1 MNRTDKSKSFRWL
14 KKPYIQF
21 FTKQNFTW
29 KVVVWFQSFRSR
41 NGVIW
46 NVKDPIVL
54 QRNENTPQKFSNST
68 CEQQNTAY
76 LSTTAWVGGSE
87 RLSCHGV
94 GMAPA
99 SVPFRN
105 LQSFETS
112 HTKRYHAAVTL
123 RSSVLGKI
131 WQILLKLQPSQHT
144 RSVGQEGRGHSLYNN
159 MVLQFDF
166 KLPSFKA
173 TCVGFCFSAESW
185 SLIHRAP
192 FPTAWEHVPT
202 F

>member
-1 MNRTDKSKSFRWL
+1 MEWFEMSKTPSFCKEMKIHL
-14 KKPYIQF
+14 K
-21 FTKQNFTW
+21 NFLIPRVNNKILHIYQQLHGW
-29 KVVVWFQSFRSR
+29 VVRKGF
-41 NGVIW
+41 
-46 NVKDPIVL
+46 
-54 QRNENTPQKFSNST
+54 
-68 CEQQNTAY
+68 
-76 LSTTAWVGGSE
+76 
-87 RLSCHGV
+87 SCHGV

-123 RSSVLGKI
+123 RSSVLGII

-159 MVLQFDF
+159 MVLQFDL

-185 SLIHRAP
+185 SLITGPLSPLRENMFQHFRC
-192 FPTAWEHVPT
+192 
-202 F
+202 